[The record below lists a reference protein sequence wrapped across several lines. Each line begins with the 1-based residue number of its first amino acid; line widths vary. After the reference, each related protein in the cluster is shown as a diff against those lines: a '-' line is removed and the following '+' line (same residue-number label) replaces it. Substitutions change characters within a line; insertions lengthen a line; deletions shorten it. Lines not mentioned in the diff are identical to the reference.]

1 MRGGIW
7 IERFSQSLP
16 RRPLPWH
23 TELVVVVFCSS
34 TGSKAAQPPAQAHS
48 QPGAGLP
55 KEMVLP
61 DEIRV
66 AARGG
71 YVDTVRAWLESDD
84 THDINDVAAGEDDP
98 RVRGCGL
105 LFSAVQYPFPGDQ
118 DNSEAMV
125 SYLVARGA
133 DVRRRPLGTGPTPL
147 HMACSRALT
156 GAVRDLVRAGAD
168 VNAPFLLS
176 PLSTPSVH
184 DFLIPPLSM
193 LFNDFLLELA
203 HGDSDD
209 RTTGEVQEDMYACML
224 ELLRAGAAID
234 FFHLAEGAGDPT
246 ARGLEDA
253 IMELMRSEY
262 AGEDAEDAPRLSHI
276 CPPGV
281 EPGQRFLIEDSDGE
295 VYAVEVPTG
304 IRPGM
309 PFQAHPK
316 TLDTL
321 NECLEVARAVRASMY
336 PSASSRLTPWRQYLL
351 APRLE
356 LLRLR
361 SLVGGNR
368 ATSRLKRLPSTA
380 ASPDKTKRK
389 FDRKFDCKTDAG
401 VRDALAQTAQTAPA
415 PSDFIIPPPRQG
427 YSQRPLSV
435 AALRHIEWLMA
446 SQTPKE
452 LVWRVLEY
460 WNPIEYCNDCGALSH
475 TRSPCEADCGGR
487 GGLAVA

>member
-1 MRGGIW
+1 
-7 IERFSQSLP
+7 
-16 RRPLPWH
+16 
-23 TELVVVVFCSS
+23 
-34 TGSKAAQPPAQAHS
+34 
-48 QPGAGLP
+48 
-55 KEMVLP
+55 MVLP

-147 HMACSRALT
+147 HMACSRALA
-156 GAVRDLVRAGAD
+156 GAVRVLARAGAD
-168 VNAPFLLS
+168 VNAPFRLA
-176 PLSTPSVH
+176 H
-184 DFLIPPLSM
+184 DARPRDVNAHDGAAPLSM
-193 LFNDFLLELA
+193 LFNDLSLQLA
-203 HGDSDD
+203 HEDDDD
-209 RTTGEVQEDMYACML
+209 RTTGEVQDDMYACML
-224 ELLRAGAAID
+224 DLLRAGAAID
-234 FFHLAEGAGDPT
+234 FSHT

-253 IMELMRSEY
+253 IMELMQSEY
-262 AGEDAEDAPRLSHI
+262 AGEDADDAPLLKHI

-281 EPGQRFLIEDSDGE
+281 EPDQRFLVEDNDGE
-295 VYAVEVPTG
+295 VYAMEVPEDV
-304 IRPGM
+304 RPGM
-309 PFQAHPK
+309 PFQARPK
-316 TLDTL
+316 TLGSL
-321 NECLEVARAVRASMY
+321 NDCLDVARAVRASMY
-336 PSASSRLTPWRQYLL
+336 PSASSRLTAWRQYLL

-368 ATSRLKRLPSTA
+368 ATSRLKRLPSPA

-446 SQTPKE
+446 PQTPKE
-452 LVWRVLEY
+452 LVWRVLAY

-475 TRSPCEADCGGR
+475 TRSPCGR
-487 GGLAVA
+487 GGQVRYCCDIRALKVGIEELKRKLIAEAEEDSP

>member
-1 MRGGIW
+1 
-7 IERFSQSLP
+7 
-16 RRPLPWH
+16 
-23 TELVVVVFCSS
+23 
-34 TGSKAAQPPAQAHS
+34 
-48 QPGAGLP
+48 
-55 KEMVLP
+55 MVLP

-71 YVDTVRAWLESDD
+71 YVDTVRRWLESDD
-84 THDINDVAAGEDDP
+84 THDVNDVAAAEDDP
-98 RVRGCGL
+98 RLRGCGL
-105 LFSAVQYPFPGDQ
+105 LFSAVQYPFPGDA

-133 DVRRRPLGTGPTPL
+133 DVRHRPLGTGPTPL
-147 HMACSRALT
+147 HLACLRALT
-156 GAVRDLVRAGAD
+156 GAVRVLVRAGAD
-168 VNAPFLLS
+168 VNAPFRLARAPANTGDAGRRRVDGAHDGAA
-176 PLSTPSVH
+176 PLS
-184 DFLIPPLSM
+184 L

-203 HGDSDD
+203 YDDGDD
-209 RTTGEVQEDMYACML
+209 RTTGEVLDDMYACML
-224 ELLRAGAAID
+224 DLLGAGAAID
-234 FFHLAEGAGDPT
+234 FFHTAEGSGDPI

-253 IMELMRSEY
+253 IMVLMRSGY
-262 AGEDAEDAPRLSHI
+262 AGEVADDAPLLKHI

-281 EPGQRFLIEDSDGE
+281 EPGQLFLVEDNDGE

-309 PFQAHPK
+309 PFQAHPE
-316 TLDTL
+316 TLGSL
-321 NECLEVARAVRASMY
+321 NDCLDVARAVRASMY

-380 ASPDKTKRK
+380 ASRDNTPRK

-401 VRDALAQTAQTAPA
+401 VRDAIAQTAQTAPA
-415 PSDFIIPPPRQG
+415 PSGFIIPPPRQS
-427 YSQRPLSV
+427 YSQRPLSTTSV
-435 AALRHIEWLMA
+435 AAMRHIEWLMA
-446 SQTPKE
+446 KDTPKE

-460 WNPIEYCNDCGALSH
+460 WNVR
-475 TRSPCEADCGGR
+475 T
-487 GGLAVA
+487 

>member
-1 MRGGIW
+1 
-7 IERFSQSLP
+7 
-16 RRPLPWH
+16 
-23 TELVVVVFCSS
+23 
-34 TGSKAAQPPAQAHS
+34 
-48 QPGAGLP
+48 
-55 KEMVLP
+55 MVLP
-61 DEIRV
+61 DKIRV

-71 YVDTVRAWLESDD
+71 YLDTVQKWLESDD
-84 THDINDVAAGEDDP
+84 THDVNDVAAGEDDP

-105 LFSAVQYPFPGDQ
+105 LFSAVQYPFPGDE

-133 DVRRRPLGTGPTPL
+133 DVRHRPLGTGPTPL
-147 HMACSRALT
+147 HLACLRALT
-156 GAVRDLVRAGAD
+156 GAVRVLVRAGAD
-168 VNAPFLLS
+168 VNAPFRLARAPANTGDAGRRRVDGAHDGAA
-176 PLSTPSVH
+176 PLS
-184 DFLIPPLSM
+184 L

-203 HGDSDD
+203 YDDGDD
-209 RTTGEVQEDMYACML
+209 RTTGEVLDDMYACML
-224 ELLRAGAAID
+224 DLLGAGAAID
-234 FFHLAEGAGDPT
+234 FFHTAEGSGDPI

-253 IMELMRSEY
+253 IVELMRSEY
-262 AGEDAEDAPRLSHI
+262 AGEVADDAPLLKHI

-281 EPGQRFLIEDSDGE
+281 EPGQLFLVEDNDGA

-304 IRPGM
+304 VRPGM
-309 PFQAHPK
+309 PFQAHPE
-316 TLDTL
+316 TLGSL
-321 NECLEVARAVRASMY
+321 NDCLDVARAVRASMY
-336 PSASSRLTPWRQYLL
+336 PSASARLTPWRQYLL

-361 SLVGGNR
+361 SLVGGDR

-380 ASPDKTKRK
+380 ASRDKTPRK

-415 PSDFIIPPPRQG
+415 PSGFIIPPPRQG

-446 SQTPKE
+446 SQTPRE

-460 WNPIEYCNDCGALSH
+460 WNPIEHRNDESDIRALKVGIEELKQQLIAED
-475 TRSPCEADCGGR
+475 SPDEGEA
-487 GGLAVA
+487 VPP

>member
-1 MRGGIW
+1 
-7 IERFSQSLP
+7 
-16 RRPLPWH
+16 
-23 TELVVVVFCSS
+23 
-34 TGSKAAQPPAQAHS
+34 
-48 QPGAGLP
+48 
-55 KEMVLP
+55 MVLP
-61 DEIRV
+61 DRIRV

-84 THDINDVAAGEDDP
+84 THDVNDVAAAEDDP
-98 RVRGCGL
+98 RLRGCGL

-133 DVRRRPLGTGPTPL
+133 DVRHRPLGTGPTPL
-147 HMACSRALT
+147 HLACLRALT
-156 GAVRDLVRAGAD
+156 GAVRVLVRAGAD
-168 VNAPFLLS
+168 VNAPFRLARAPANTGDAGRRRVDGAHDGAA
-176 PLSTPSVH
+176 PLS
-184 DFLIPPLSM
+184 L

-203 HGDSDD
+203 YDDGDD
-209 RTTGEVQEDMYACML
+209 RTTGEVLDDMYACML
-224 ELLRAGAAID
+224 DLLGAGAAID
-234 FFHLAEGAGDPT
+234 FFHAPYGSGPIT
-246 ARGLEDA
+246 RGLEAA

-316 TLDTL
+316 TLDSL

-336 PSASSRLTPWRQYLL
+336 PSAASRLTPWRQYLL

-380 ASPDKTKRK
+380 ASSDRTPARAGGPTAAATGGPTRCSPWTG
-389 FDRKFDCKTDAG
+389 RKFDCTTRAG
-401 VRDALAQTAQTAPA
+401 VLDALAQTKPEPA
-415 PSDFIIPPPRQG
+415 PTGRIIPPPRQS
-427 YSQRPLSV
+427 YKQRPLSV
-435 AALRHIEWLMA
+435 AEMRHIEWLMA
-446 SQTPKE
+446 PQTPRE

-460 WNPIEYCNDCGALSH
+460 WNVR
-475 TRSPCEADCGGR
+475 T
-487 GGLAVA
+487 

>member
-1 MRGGIW
+1 
-7 IERFSQSLP
+7 
-16 RRPLPWH
+16 
-23 TELVVVVFCSS
+23 
-34 TGSKAAQPPAQAHS
+34 
-48 QPGAGLP
+48 
-55 KEMVLP
+55 MVLP

-71 YVDTVRAWLESDD
+71 YVDTVRAWLDAD
-84 THDINDVAAGEDDP
+84 AAHDINDVAAAEDDP
-98 RVRGCGL
+98 RLRGCGL
-105 LFSAVQYPFPGDQ
+105 LFSAVQYPFPGDE

-133 DVRRRPLGTGPTPL
+133 DVRHRPLGTGPTPL
-147 HMACSRALT
+147 HMACSRALA
-156 GAVRDLVRAGAD
+156 GAVRVLARAGAD
-168 VNAPFLLS
+168 VNAPFRLA
-176 PLSTPSVH
+176 H
-184 DFLIPPLSM
+184 DARPRDVNAHDGAAPLSM
-193 LFNDFLLELA
+193 LFNDLSLQLA
-203 HGDSDD
+203 HEDDDD
-209 RTTGEVQEDMYACML
+209 RTTGEVQDDMYACML
-224 ELLRAGAAID
+224 DLLRAGAAID
-234 FFHLAEGAGDPT
+234 FSHT

-316 TLDTL
+316 TLDSL

-380 ASPDKTKRK
+380 ASSDRTPARAGGPTAAATGGPTRCSPWTG
-389 FDRKFDCKTDAG
+389 RKFDCTTRAG
-401 VRDALAQTAQTAPA
+401 VLDALAQTKPEPA
-415 PSDFIIPPPRQG
+415 PTGRIIPPPRQS
-427 YSQRPLSV
+427 YKQRPLSV
-435 AALRHIEWLMA
+435 AAMRHIEWLMA
-446 SQTPKE
+446 PQTPKE
-452 LVWRVLEY
+452 LVWRILAY
-460 WNPIEYCNDCGALSH
+460 WNPPLYL
-475 TRSPCEADCGGR
+475 P
-487 GGLAVA
+487 LW

>member
-1 MRGGIW
+1 
-7 IERFSQSLP
+7 
-16 RRPLPWH
+16 
-23 TELVVVVFCSS
+23 
-34 TGSKAAQPPAQAHS
+34 
-48 QPGAGLP
+48 
-55 KEMVLP
+55 MVLP

-84 THDINDVAAGEDDP
+84 THDVNDVAAAEDDP
-98 RVRGCGL
+98 RLRGCGL
-105 LFSAVQYPFPGDQ
+105 LFSAVQYPFPGDE

-133 DVRRRPLGTGPTPL
+133 DVRHRPLGTGPTPL
-147 HMACSRALT
+147 HLACLRALT
-156 GAVRDLVRAGAD
+156 GAVRVLVRAGAD
-168 VNAPFLLS
+168 VNAPFRLARAPANTGDAGRRRVDGAHDGAA
-176 PLSTPSVH
+176 PLS
-184 DFLIPPLSM
+184 L

-209 RTTGEVQEDMYACML
+209 RTTGEVQEDMHECML
-224 ELLRAGAAID
+224 DLLRAGAAID
-234 FFHLAEGAGDPT
+234 FFHNAEGSGDPV
-246 ARGLEDA
+246 ARSLEDA
-253 IMELMRSEY
+253 IMVLMRSGY

-336 PSASSRLTPWRQYLL
+336 PSASSRLSPWRQYLL

-368 ATSRLKRLPSTA
+368 ATSRLKRLPSTV
-380 ASPDKTKRK
+380 ASRDKTPRK

-415 PSDFIIPPPRQG
+415 PSGVIIPPPRQS
-427 YSQRPLSV
+427 YKQRPLSV
-435 AALRHIEWLMA
+435 AAMRHIEWLMA
-446 SQTPKE
+446 KDTPKE
-452 LVWRVLEY
+452 LAWRVLEY
-460 WNPIEYCNDCGALSH
+460 WNVR
-475 TRSPCEADCGGR
+475 T
-487 GGLAVA
+487 LAIS

>member
-1 MRGGIW
+1 
-7 IERFSQSLP
+7 
-16 RRPLPWH
+16 
-23 TELVVVVFCSS
+23 
-34 TGSKAAQPPAQAHS
+34 
-48 QPGAGLP
+48 
-55 KEMVLP
+55 MVLP

-156 GAVRDLVRAGAD
+156 GAVRVLVRAGAD
-168 VNAPFLLS
+168 VSAPFRLARGGAHDAAA
-176 PLSTPSVH
+176 PLS
-184 DFLIPPLSM
+184 L
-193 LFNDFLLELA
+193 LFNDLALELA
-203 HGDSDD
+203 DDDGDD
-209 RTTGEVQEDMYACML
+209 RTTGEVLDDMYACML
-224 ELLRAGAAID
+224 DLLGAGAAID
-234 FFHLAEGAGDPT
+234 FFHAPYGSGPIT
-246 ARGLEDA
+246 RGLEAA

-262 AGEDAEDAPRLSHI
+262 AGEDADDAPLLKHI

-281 EPGQRFLIEDSDGE
+281 KPGQRFLVEDNDGE
-295 VYAVEVPTG
+295 VYAVEVPEDV
-304 IRPGM
+304 RPGM
-309 PFQAHPK
+309 PFQARPK
-316 TLDTL
+316 TLGSL
-321 NECLEVARAVRASMY
+321 NDCLDVARAVRASMY
-336 PSASSRLTPWRQYLL
+336 PSASSRLTAWRQYLL

-475 TRSPCEADCGGR
+475 TRSPWGR
-487 GGLAVA
+487 GGQIQYCCDIRALKVGIEELKRKLIAEAEEDSPDEGEEVPP